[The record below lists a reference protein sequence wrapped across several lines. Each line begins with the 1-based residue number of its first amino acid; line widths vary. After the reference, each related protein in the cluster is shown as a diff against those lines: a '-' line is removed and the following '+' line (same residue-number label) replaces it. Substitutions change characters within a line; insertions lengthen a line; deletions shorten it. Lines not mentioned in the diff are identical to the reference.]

1 MTPEMTVLLT
11 INNLYLII
19 ANASFYILLAIGRL
33 KFACLVNILR
43 HSKGA
48 AYWAITLPIDRRL
61 KYLRHAARN
70 ISLPAVY
77 GMHITQML
85 PYLGGALLSWLST
98 NHSEV
103 LTERFWSHADV
114 AESKFYTHFVVVI
127 LVLNS
132 HWVVC
137 SSVIEVLPEGERV
150 LADFREHS
158 LLTTRAK
165 CLVATTWAS
174 KIRERVEHPGL
185 TGTKSRWKFAC

>member
-1 MTPEMTVLLT
+1 MMTPEMTVLLT

-43 HSKGA
+43 HSKAA

-61 KYLRHAARN
+61 KYLRYAARN

-103 LTERFWSHADV
+103 LTERF
-114 AESKFYTHFVVVI
+114 
-127 LVLNS
+127 
-132 HWVVC
+132 
-137 SSVIEVLPEGERV
+137 
-150 LADFREHS
+150 
-158 LLTTRAK
+158 
-165 CLVATTWAS
+165 
-174 KIRERVEHPGL
+174 
-185 TGTKSRWKFAC
+185 